1 MAELLDDEQEPGHV
15 LRSAADGDRWA
26 WRDRIRA
33 NSVALFWYRIVVGVV
48 GLVLMVA
55 AALTGWLPGP
65 GGIPLFLMGL
75 AVWASEF
82 EWAHR
87 LLSVFG
93 RWFERFKAMSPRN
106 KRFFTVAT
114 IICILI
120 TWYLAAWYAGVP
132 TWLPDV
138 VENWLK
144 TLPGLD

>member
-26 WRDRIRA
+26 WRARIRA

-87 LLSVFG
+87 LLSVFD

-132 TWLPDV
+132 SWLPDV